1 MDRDVFLKQLVERLF
16 ERQDFD
22 FTRGT
27 FRVRGEV
34 VEVFPAYSE
43 GEAIRVEFFGDEV
56 ERVSLIDSATGRVR
70 ERLGSYTFFPAKQ
83 YVAAPE
89 KRAAALKAIREELED
104 RVGWFEKHGRLLEAQ
119 RLKLRRSEEHTSELQ
134 SHA

>member
-43 GEAIRVEFFGDEV
+43 GEAIRVEF
-56 ERVSLIDSATGRVR
+56 SATRWNGF
-70 ERLGSYTFFPAKQ
+70 L
-83 YVAAPE
+83 
-89 KRAAALKAIREELED
+89 
-104 RVGWFEKHGRLLEAQ
+104 
-119 RLKLRRSEEHTSELQ
+119 
-134 SHA
+134 

>member
-1 MDRDVFLKQLVERLF
+1 MKHLVERLF

-43 GEAIRVEFFGDEV
+43 GEAIRVEF
-56 ERVSLIDSATGRVR
+56 SATRWNGF
-70 ERLGSYTFFPAKQ
+70 L
-83 YVAAPE
+83 
-89 KRAAALKAIREELED
+89 
-104 RVGWFEKHGRLLEAQ
+104 
-119 RLKLRRSEEHTSELQ
+119 
-134 SHA
+134 